1 MVVLLVLSIILLFI
15 TIDYVVQR
23 VEARRLAVAE
33 TAVPA
38 PVDLTLPV
46 TPRTAGPWGL
56 DEIPDNVFL
65 SKGHVWLRREPSGTV
80 TVGVDPLLVSLLGGV
95 EHAYTLEEGD
105 EVKSGGPL
113 AMLRRGSRALKI
125 RSPVTGRITEIN
137 DRTLDTPETVA
148 DDPFNDGWIYRIEPQ
163 SLYDSLRETFVG
175 SDAATFLRREVV
187 RLRDLL
193 EDVTSRQDSPVAL
206 AADGGLP
213 VANLADH
220 IDDPEWEDLISRF
233 FAAEGQNVG
242 RLVNFRPVGDHSGA

>member
-1 MVVLLVLSIILLFI
+1 MVVLLVLSIILLFL
-15 TIDYVVQR
+15 TVDYVVQR
-23 VEARRLAVAE
+23 AEARRFAVIE

-38 PVDLTLPV
+38 PVDLKLPA
-46 TPRTAGPWGL
+46 TPRPNRPWGL

-65 SKGHVWLRREPSGTV
+65 SKGHVWLRREPAGTV
-80 TVGVDPLLVSLLGGV
+80 TVGVDPMLVSLLGGV

-137 DRTLDTPETVA
+137 DRTHDAPETVA
-148 DDPFNDGWIYRIEPQ
+148 NEPFNDGWIYRIEPE
-163 SLYDSLRETFVG
+163 SLYDSLHETFVG
-175 SDAATFLRREVV
+175 NDAATFLRREVV

-193 EDVTSRQDSPVAL
+193 EEATSLHDSPVAL

-213 VANLADH
+213 VDNLADH
-220 IDDPEWEDLISRF
+220 IDDQAWEELISKF
-233 FAAEGQNVG
+233 FAAEGKSAG
-242 RLVNFRPVGDHSGA
+242 TLVNLRPVGSPSGA